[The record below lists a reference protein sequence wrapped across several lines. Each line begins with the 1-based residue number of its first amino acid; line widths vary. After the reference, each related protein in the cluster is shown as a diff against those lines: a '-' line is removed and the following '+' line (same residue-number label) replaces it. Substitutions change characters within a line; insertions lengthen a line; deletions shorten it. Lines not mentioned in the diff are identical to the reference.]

1 MRVLWRNRS
10 ELCAGFLQEQNAKT
24 IPTSRTPQAFASQVR
39 FQTWTRF
46 LPPLVFHLRIH
57 TGRGKNVTP
66 KAGAYRQDMWSYSP
80 PVEKSEPLH
89 RHIDALWLKLKP
101 HKLYLLGLK
110 KSLNVDV
117 FVGYRSNCD
126 NAGIEVP
133 HTSLE
138 IFTELEIPFGV
149 SIIVT

>member
-1 MRVLWRNRS
+1 MKKSFKTLR
-10 ELCAGFLQEQNAKT
+10 GFLAGTEREEDT
-24 IPTSRTPQAFASQVR
+24 FFAYSA
-39 FQTWTRF
+39 T
-46 LPPLVFHLRIH
+46 LRIAGEISNMDEISATLGLSPTH
-57 TGRGKNVTP
+57 SHRKGEKRGA
-66 KAGAYRQDMWSYSP
+66 KAAGYRHDMWSYSP

-89 RHIDALWLKLKP
+89 RHIDALWLKPKP
-101 HKLYLLGLK
+101 HKRYLLELK

-126 NAGIEVP
+126 TAGIEVP

-138 IFTELEIPFGV
+138 MFIELEIPFGV

>member
-1 MRVLWRNRS
+1 M
-10 ELCAGFLQEQNAKT
+10 
-24 IPTSRTPQAFASQVR
+24 P
-39 FQTWTRF
+39 
-46 LPPLVFHLRIH
+46 
-57 TGRGKNVTP
+57 
-66 KAGAYRQDMWSYSP
+66 YRQDMWSYSP

-101 HKLYLLGLK
+101 HKHYLLELK

-117 FVGYRSNCD
+117 FCGYRSNCD
-126 NAGIEVP
+126 TAGLEVP

-138 IFTELEIPFGV
+138 MFIELEIPFGV